1 VDTTMPE
8 PGAGGSRARGPVAG
22 GDGDVYARELVT
34 RLLEHI
40 EATGGGAFV
49 LFTSFSTLNRAAG
62 LIAEPLETL
71 GYPLFVQG
79 QGAAGGS
86 RTALLEAFRE
96 AGNGVLFGAA
106 SFWQGVDVRGEALRN
121 VIITRLPFEPP
132 DRPLTEARLE
142 RIRAKGGDPFREDQL
157 PRAVIRFKQ
166 GVGRLIRSHADR
178 GRVVVLDPRIVTRG
192 YGRAFLRA
200 LPEGVAVTELGAG
213 E

>member
-1 VDTTMPE
+1 V
-8 PGAGGSRARGPVAG
+8 
-22 GDGDVYARELVT
+22 
-34 RLLEHI
+34 LL
-40 EATGGGAFV
+40 
-49 LFTSFSTLNRAAG
+49 
-62 LIAEPLETL
+62 
-71 GYPLFVQG
+71 
-79 QGAAGGS
+79 
-86 RTALLEAFRE
+86 
-96 AGNGVLFGAA
+96 GAA